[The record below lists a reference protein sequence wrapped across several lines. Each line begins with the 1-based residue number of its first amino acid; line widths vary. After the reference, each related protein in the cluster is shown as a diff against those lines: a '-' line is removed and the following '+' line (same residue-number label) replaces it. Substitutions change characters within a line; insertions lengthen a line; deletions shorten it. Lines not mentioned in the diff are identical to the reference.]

1 MLGWFAEAPNPDH
14 GLLAFR
20 QVSEALGTTPWYL
33 RALRD
38 EGAMAER
45 LARVLAFQPVRGRSC
60 SSERRR
66 QCRCLPMIK
75 SCGLDHWPS

>member
-45 LARVLAFQPVRGRSC
+45 LARVLASSRYAVGR

-66 QCRCLPMIK
+66 QFRCLPMIK
-75 SCGLDHWPS
+75 SCSLDHWPS